1 MPSTDPQSVD
11 HGSRR
16 APVDT
21 SPPPQPPAPGH
32 NGPPIKAR
40 GSRPVQYPIQL
51 KVNLSP
57 AMAASLKKVCR
68 RLGMPE
74 GIGARIAIANRLR
87 EMENAERSVRETP
100 PQREE
105 SFAQEPQQQPQQRPV
120 TMEQIIADAPIP
132 ERAKAWLRQHPDYM
146 TDPVKNAR
154 ITKMHHVAEYQAGGT
169 AYSEDYFQRL
179 EELLGIRAKP
189 NGNGIPK
196 PAAQR
201 SSAPSPQRQSGS
213 SPQVSAPPTR
223 QAPSMTTGRPAGQPM
238 QLTHEEHQLARALKL
253 SPEEYAEN
261 KQKMIALKNVG
272 VIQDGR

>member
-1 MPSTDPQSVD
+1 MASVRKKYRTENGADKDTPVATAPQAAQS
-11 HGSRR
+11 
-16 APVDT
+16 
-21 SPPPQPPAPGH
+21 SPPVATETPTPAETPK
-32 NGPPIKAR
+32 PAEPTTER
-40 GSRPVQYPIQL
+40 DPVEQAGQNAL
-51 KVNLSP
+51 
-57 AMAASLKKVCR
+57 R
-68 RLGMPE
+68 
-74 GIGARIAIANRLR
+74 NRLR

-105 SFAQEPQQQPQQRPV
+105 SFAQEPQQQQPQQRPV

-201 SSAPSPQRQSGS
+201 PSAPSPQRQSGS

>member
-1 MPSTDPQSVD
+1 MASVRKKYRNENGAD
-11 HGSRR
+11 KD
-16 APVDT
+16 APVAAAPQAVPAQS
-21 SPPPQPPAPGH
+21 SPPVASETPTPAEAPKPAESEAER
-32 NGPPIKAR
+32 N
-40 GSRPVQYPIQL
+40 PVEQAGQSAL
-51 KVNLSP
+51 
-57 AMAASLKKVCR
+57 R
-68 RLGMPE
+68 D
-74 GIGARIAIANRLR
+74 RLR

-100 PQREE
+100 QQSEE
-105 SFAQEPQQQPQQRPV
+105 RPQQRPI

-132 ERAKAWLRQHPDYM
+132 ERAKAWLRQHSDYM

-189 NGNGIPK
+189 NGNGQHVPT
-196 PAAQR
+196 PQR
-201 SSAPSPQRQSGS
+201 QSVPSPQRQSGA

-223 QAPSMTTGRPAGQPM
+223 QAPSMTTGRPANVRVP
-238 QLTHEEHQLARALKL
+238 LTAEELTLARALKL

-261 KQKMIALKNVG
+261 KQKMIALKNAG